1 MTFCSEM
8 SFLVII
14 IGLVQVILIIF
25 SNEIELYWYIRLYF
39 YLPDPLFCVHSCV
52 SVYNSV
58 LCNIYLHFLK
68 LWLPIGSAIC
78 EYC

>member
-1 MTFCSEM
+1 MTFCSEI

-39 YLPDPLFCVHSCV
+39 YLPDPLFCVHCCV
-52 SVYNSV
+52 SVYN
-58 LCNIYLHFLK
+58 
-68 LWLPIGSAIC
+68 
-78 EYC
+78 